1 MRGEVMLIRNL
12 FIANCY
18 EQAVLELQLRWHDLF
33 VLPTSFLQS
42 VHIRWHTK
50 NV

>member
-18 EQAVLELQLRWHDLF
+18 EQAVLALQLRWHDLLI
-33 VLPTSFLQS
+33 LPTSFLQS
-42 VHIRWHTK
+42 VHIRWHPI